1 MITSISFLMYGSC
14 SVILLNIHRAIL
26 HWTNRQKSARE
37 FVFIEFIIIS
47 KKTMSNQVFSWI
59 KRKERLPILPM
70 TREKQWEN
78 GHLITFIIYLN
89 WTITIISISKCSS
102 LCVCV
107 CVWNG
112 FNGKCH
118 SFVWFEW
125 NVISLEY
132 SAEIVYFP
140 HAFTQ
145 FFSWFSGD
153 LEISINEFAESGV
166 CTNGTFCLI
175 QFIFDCCK
183 SFIKCLWGKIERE
196 KKIANAN
203 KTKNGA
209 KYSRRKRSERETHSN
224 SDTKLNDFGHNKPM

>member
-14 SVILLNIHRAIL
+14 SVILVYIHRAIL

-70 TREKQWEN
+70 TREKRWEN

-107 CVWNG
+107 CVKRFQWKMP
-112 FNGKCH
+112 F
-118 SFVWFEW
+118 
-125 NVISLEY
+125 I
-132 SAEIVYFP
+132 
-140 HAFTQ
+140 
-145 FFSWFSGD
+145 
-153 LEISINEFAESGV
+153 
-166 CTNGTFCLI
+166 CLI
-175 QFIFDCCK
+175 RMKCDFTWIFRWNRLFSTC
-183 SFIKCLWGKIERE
+183 I
-196 KKIANAN
+196 
-203 KTKNGA
+203 
-209 KYSRRKRSERETHSN
+209 YSI
-224 SDTKLNDFGHNKPM
+224 F